1 MVPGRKANQKRE
13 NALSDEMSLATTTL
27 SILHIT
33 VGASALIAPSFTA
46 ALFGLVPAPSSL
58 FVTRLFGSRDLA
70 LGLAVWATSG
80 TRDRTAA
87 ASRTKTERRGALW
100 IANLVNAIDIVS
112 CVWSYYEGSINTAG
126 VLWGAPGAAFL
137 LLLGWVGMR

>member
-1 MVPGRKANQKRE
+1 
-13 NALSDEMSLATTTL
+13 MSLATTTL
-27 SILHIT
+27 SVLHIT
-33 VGASALIAPSFTA
+33 VGASALLAPSFTA
-46 ALFGLVPAPSSL
+46 AFFGLVPAASSL

-80 TRDRTAA
+80 AAGTRDRDRPAA
-87 ASRTKTERRGALW
+87 GSRTKNERRGALW

-137 LLLGWVGMR
+137 LLLGVVGIRDVDTM

>member
-1 MVPGRKANQKRE
+1 
-13 NALSDEMSLATTTL
+13 MSLATTTL
-27 SILHIT
+27 SVLHIT

-46 ALFGLVPAPSSL
+46 AFFGLVPAPSSL

-70 LGLAVWATSG
+70 LGLAVWATRSSG
-80 TRDRTAA
+80 NRNRTAP
-87 ASRTKTERRGALW
+87 ASRTTQSYDGRRGGALW

-137 LLLGWVGMR
+137 LLLGLVGLR

>member
-1 MVPGRKANQKRE
+1 
-13 NALSDEMSLATTTL
+13 MSLATTTL
-27 SILHIT
+27 SVLHIT

-46 ALFGLVPAPSSL
+46 AFFGLVPAPSSL

-70 LGLAVWATSG
+70 LGLAVWATNGSG
-80 TRDRTAA
+80 TRDRRTT
-87 ASRTKTERRGALW
+87 TKTERRGALW

-137 LLLGWVGMR
+137 LLLGWVGIR